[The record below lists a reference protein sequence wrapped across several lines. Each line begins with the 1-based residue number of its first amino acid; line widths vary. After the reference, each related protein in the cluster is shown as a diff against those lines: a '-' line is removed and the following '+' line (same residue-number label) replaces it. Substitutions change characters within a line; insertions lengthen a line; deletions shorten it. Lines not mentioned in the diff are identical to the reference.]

1 MKQDYYAE
9 IIKEIKELI
18 QTNPEEAAKKL
29 EVELNMPYIPER
41 YESKFANLLEEL
53 KFKIKQ
59 DANIN
64 NELSRDDVLEILMK
78 NDSIKMPMAM
88 AKLKELNLRSIV
100 DDLHKLI
107 AKESTPNMIKTI
119 VYEYCVE
126 QGIDHNF
133 NWNDKIINPKIVGS
147 VVALKS
153 YLNTYVGIEG
163 IITKNPSLEHVA
175 KTLLELYSL
184 NTFPNFI
191 DEPDGLENIIVNIA
205 YESMGLPLVTVV
217 DLTRMNHVKKYIK

>member
-18 QTNPEEAAKKL
+18 QTNPTEAAKKL

-41 YESKFANLLEEL
+41 YEAKFINLLEEL

-59 DANIN
+59 DAVVN
-64 NELSRDDVLEILMK
+64 NELSRDEVLDILME

-88 AKLKELNLRSIV
+88 AKLKELNLRSII

-133 NWNDKIINPKIVGS
+133 DWNDKVINPKIVGS
-147 VVALKS
+147 VVALKT
-153 YLNTYVGIEG
+153 YLNTYMGIEK

-184 NTFPNFI
+184 NTFPDFI
-191 DEPDGLENIIVNIA
+191 DEPEGLENVIINIA
-205 YESMGLPLVTVV
+205 YESMGLPSMVTVDQV
-217 DLTRMNHVKKYIK
+217 RMKHVKEYIK

>member
-18 QTNPEEAAKKL
+18 QTNPGEAAKKL

-41 YESKFANLLEEL
+41 YESKFINLLEEL

-59 DANIN
+59 DAIVN
-64 NELSRDDVLEILMK
+64 NELSRDEVIDILME

-88 AKLKELNLRSIV
+88 AKLKELNLRSVI

-107 AKESTPNMIKTI
+107 VKESTPNMIKTI

-133 NWNDKIINPKIVGS
+133 NWNNKLINPKIVGS
-147 VVALKS
+147 VVALKT
-153 YLNTYVGIEG
+153 YLNAYVGIEK

-184 NTFPNFI
+184 NTFPDFI
-191 DEPDGLENIIVNIA
+191 DESKGLEDIIVNIA
-205 YESMGLPLVTVV
+205 YESMGMPLITTV
-217 DLTRMNHVKKYIK
+217 DKKRMEHVKKYIK